1 MMTNRRTVLTGYR
14 LIALATKDRKRYGR
28 LHGIFDIGYLETE
41 RSGNT
46 ITKCE
51 LLEVSVVKPEPIDF
65 NSDLGAPKAIE
76 PCPWCCPTTCLNC
89 GIENCE
95 DRLAGGPDVTP

>member
-1 MMTNRRTVLTGYR
+1 MKNRMVVLTGYR
-14 LIALATKDRKRYGR
+14 MESLKQRDRKKYDR
-28 LHGIFDIGYLETE
+28 LNAVIGDGLKAK
-41 RSGNT
+41 SDD
-46 ITKCE
+46 
-51 LLEVSVVKPEPIDF
+51 VDF

-95 DRLAGGPDVTP
+95 DRLAGGEA